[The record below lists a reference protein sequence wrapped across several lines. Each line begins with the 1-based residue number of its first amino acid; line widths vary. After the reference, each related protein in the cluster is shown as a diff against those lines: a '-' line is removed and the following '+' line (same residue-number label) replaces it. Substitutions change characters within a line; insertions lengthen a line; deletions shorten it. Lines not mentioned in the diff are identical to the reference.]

1 MNKTIYIT
9 EKQKKHI
16 KKAIAAQDQVG
27 GKVNAG
33 VMDAVVG
40 GMCENVEDDKYKLA
54 PEKNEM
60 SPYYHVNE
68 EHDEQESMFDI
79 NNIIYTDVFKGWFGD
94 WQNDP
99 QNSSKIVDKNGFPIV
114 VHHGSPK
121 FFGDSFDKKYIGHSM
136 NFGEQGIFCTTQDIE
151 WARRFSVPVHFGN
164 SSFTVR
170 PDYSRKGTILSG
182 FLNVRHP
189 LDLFNITE
197 QDLNNMFEMHIKYD
211 EFGKHY
217 LKEYGR
223 DEYYKKFIAE
233 TKKLLQVP
241 NHQLVKFHIH
251 TNFGN
256 ALKEFG
262 YDGFI
267 ASMDGMGGPKG
278 GIEYC
283 FLEPNQFKSIKSLA
297 FNPSSDSIYENKNK
311 MKNIINESP
320 DSIWSLKLNFRDS
333 EAVSFMYYLKTNKF
347 YVADSQ
353 TTHIKMMEEL
363 GLSEEELKEID
374 EDNFFKYVDLERTGR
389 YWPSANVI
397 SFWKTP
403 VYNKSKMMDAITSFS
418 VKSNIDIKYLLI
430 DYWDGPVDM
439 LIPFRWFTNGTFD
452 MLKEKGVFQI
462 YPNDSSEY
470 IDNKKY
476 TTFTVFFPNGE
487 KYELDIAGNFVEKKY
502 QYTYAFNEGKRNKKI
517 IKNDKGEIVPETC
530 DKCGGKVVV
539 QIHGEP
545 VYVCKDCGK
554 YFGTM
559 PFTLDESKLNESFTD
574 CEEFYED
581 HTEFDL
587 LSEFM
592 HDKEN
597 NIKQKKWNLIPAEQY
612 HTLLKRYMND
622 PTMARIPYSV
632 VHNWFTNIII
642 PNALDIYYITNLAGH
657 SSYFPSDIVSDY
669 FDADNIVDYET
680 GSKYLDSIGFYDWC
694 KFPDGTD
701 AWSDYGLNPLFQNI
715 HEYTPN
721 MSAEDLLILINR
733 CLDVA
738 HQRGDLSSAFI
749 QGGKKSCDYISNS
762 ISESKW
768 SGEGEEWKL
777 RPVKNVPKILYHASL
792 KKNRNSILQN
802 GILASIGDEYKDWWN
817 YDGPN
822 GEIPDD
828 EKLPEMVFLSY
839 QPYTWSDTYYLDS
852 MDIYKVDT
860 TKLDRTQF
868 YLDPDRHLRYKGC
881 YCYTGNVPASAIEL
895 IDTRY
900 RNKSVSENIEKEIVS
915 PDEVDLSSFNIKKK
929 LNPKFW
935 QDGHLDSRIRMKLL
949 DIADDFIDFLDVDWV
964 KPKDVIMT
972 GSLANFNWNG
982 EYSDIDLHIL
992 MDFSDVDENVNLVKN
1007 YFLSK
1012 KSLWNDEHKDIKI
1025 FGFPVELYVQDINE
1039 EHDSSGVYSLDRDV
1053 WLVEPDRD
1061 VLATSKVNK
1070 QFIKNKVSEY
1080 VNQIDK
1086 LIYLYKKNKND
1097 EYKLEKISKKAN
1109 KLWDE
1114 IKNSR
1119 KKGFEISG
1127 GKEVNNFNIIFKS
1140 LRRGK
1145 YLDKLYKLK
1154 TKTYDILSSL

>member
-68 EHDEQESMFDI
+68 EHDEQENMFDI

-114 VHHGSPK
+114 VHHGSPE

-189 LDLFNITE
+189 LDLFNVTE

-283 FLEPNQFKSIKSLA
+283 FLEPDQFKSIKSLA
-297 FNPSSDSIYENKNK
+297 FNPNSNSMYENKNK

-320 DSIWSLKLNFRDS
+320 DSIWGLKLNFKDS
-333 EAVSFMYYLKTNKF
+333 EAVTFMYYLKTNKF
-347 YVADSQ
+347 YVADKQ
-353 TTHIKMMEEL
+353 TTHIQMTKEL
-363 GLSEEELKEID
+363 GLSDAID
-374 EDNFFKYVDLERTGR
+374 DGNFSEYVDLERTGR
-389 YWPSANVI
+389 YWPNVNII

-403 VYNKSKMMDAITSFS
+403 VYNKNKMMDAITSFS

-430 DYWDGPVDM
+430 DYWDGPVDR

-452 MLKEKGVFQI
+452 MLKKIGFLQI

-476 TTFTVFFPNGE
+476 TTFTVLFPNGE

-622 PTMARIPYSV
+622 PIMARIPYSV
-632 VHNWFTNIII
+632 VHNWFTNIIV

-657 SSYFPSDIVSDY
+657 SSYFPSDVVSDY
-669 FDADNIVDYET
+669 FDADNIVDYKT
-680 GSKYLDSIGFYDWC
+680 GSEYLDSIGFYDWC
-694 KFPDGTD
+694 KLPDGTD

-749 QGGKKSCDYISNS
+749 QGGKKSCDYISN
-762 ISESKW
+762 
-768 SGEGEEWKL
+768 
-777 RPVKNVPKILYHASL
+777 
-792 KKNRNSILQN
+792 
-802 GILASIGDEYKDWWN
+802 GI
-817 YDGPN
+817 
-822 GEIPDD
+822 
-828 EKLPEMVFLSY
+828 
-839 QPYTWSDTYYLDS
+839 
-852 MDIYKVDT
+852 
-860 TKLDRTQF
+860 R
-868 YLDPDRHLRYKGC
+868 
-881 YCYTGNVPASAIEL
+881 
-895 IDTRY
+895 
-900 RNKSVSENIEKEIVS
+900 ENIENEITS
-915 PDEVDLSSFNIKKK
+915 DDVDLSSFNIKKQ
-929 LNPKFW
+929 LNPKFG
-935 QDGHLDSRIRMKLL
+935 QDGHLDSRIRLKLL

-1114 IKNSR
+1114 IKDSR

-1127 GKEVNNFNIIFKS
+1127 GKEMNNFNIIFKS

>member
-40 GMCENVEDDKYKLA
+40 GMCENYTFKNNFDTYYRGYNSKYKNLGVKKNQGIWLTDNIEYAKIYAKQYDEFGKIAEIIVDNSKLNPLNESDLYDMGMDPYYSSETTCKIVKDNGYNCWFCDYYDYNANGLCLIDKTPIVKIRILSNEEYDSVPLIAENVEDDKYKLA

-68 EHDEQESMFDI
+68 EHDEQENMFDV

-94 WQNDP
+94 WENNP

-114 VHHGSPK
+114 VHHGSPE

-136 NFGEQGIFCTTQDIE
+136 NFGEQGIFCTTQDIA
-151 WARRFSVPVHFGN
+151 WARRFSLPVHFGN

-297 FNPSSDSIYENKNK
+297 FNPSSDSMYENKNK

-320 DSIWSLKLNFRDS
+320 DSIWGLKLNFKDS
-333 EAVSFMYYLKTNKF
+333 EAVTFMYYLKTNKF
-347 YVADSQ
+347 YVADKQ
-353 TTHIKMMEEL
+353 TTHIEMIKEL
-363 GLSEEELKEID
+363 GLSDEECNEID

-389 YWPSANVI
+389 YWPSVNVI

-403 VYNKSKMMDAITSFS
+403 VYNKSKMMDAIASFS

-430 DYWDGPVDM
+430 DYWDGPVDR

-452 MLKEKGVFQI
+452 MLKEIGFLQI

-476 TTFTVFFPNGE
+476 TTFTVLFPNGE
-487 KYELDIAGNFVEKKY
+487 KYELDIAGNFVENKY

-622 PTMARIPYSV
+622 PIMARIPYSV
-632 VHNWFTNIII
+632 VHNWFTNIIV

-657 SSYFPSDIVSDY
+657 SSYFPSDVVSDY
-669 FDADNIVDYET
+669 FDADNIVDYKT
-680 GSKYLDSIGFYDWC
+680 GSEYLDSIGFYDWC
-694 KFPDGTD
+694 KLPDGTD

-738 HQRGDLSSAFI
+738 HQRGDLSSAFV
-749 QGGKKSCDYISNS
+749 QGGKKSCDYISN
-762 ISESKW
+762 
-768 SGEGEEWKL
+768 
-777 RPVKNVPKILYHASL
+777 
-792 KKNRNSILQN
+792 
-802 GILASIGDEYKDWWN
+802 GI
-817 YDGPN
+817 
-822 GEIPDD
+822 
-828 EKLPEMVFLSY
+828 
-839 QPYTWSDTYYLDS
+839 
-852 MDIYKVDT
+852 
-860 TKLDRTQF
+860 R
-868 YLDPDRHLRYKGC
+868 
-881 YCYTGNVPASAIEL
+881 
-895 IDTRY
+895 
-900 RNKSVSENIEKEIVS
+900 ENIENEITS
-915 PDEVDLSSFNIKKK
+915 DDVDLSSFNIKKQ

-935 QDGHLDSRIRMKLL
+935 QDGHLDSRIRLKLL

-1114 IKNSR
+1114 IKDSR

-1140 LRRGK
+1140 LKRNG
-1145 YLDKLYKLK
+1145 YLDKLYRLK
-1154 TKTYDILSSL
+1154 TKTYDNIMSVE

>member
-40 GMCENVEDDKYKLA
+40 GMCENVEDDKYELA

-68 EHDEQESMFDI
+68 ENNGQENMFDI
-79 NNIIYTDVFKGWFGD
+79 DNIIYTDVFKDWFGD
-94 WQNDP
+94 WQGDP
-99 QNSSKIVDKNGFPIV
+99 QNSSKVVDENGFPIV
-114 VHHGSPK
+114 VYHGSPK

-136 NFGEQGIFCTTQDIE
+136 NFGEQGIFCTTQDIT

-164 SSFTVR
+164 SSFMVR

-189 LDLFNITE
+189 LDLFNVTE

-217 LKEYGR
+217 LKKYGR
-223 DEYYKKFIAE
+223 DEYYKKFITE
-233 TKKLLQVP
+233 TKELLQLQ

-256 ALKEFG
+256 ALKEYG
-262 YDGFI
+262 YDGFFG
-267 ASMDGMGGPKG
+267 SMNGMGGPDG

-297 FNPSSDSIYENKNK
+297 FNTNSNSMYENKK
-311 MKNIINESP
+311 K
-320 DSIWSLKLNFRDS
+320 
-333 EAVSFMYYLKTNKF
+333 
-347 YVADSQ
+347 
-353 TTHIKMMEEL
+353 
-363 GLSEEELKEID
+363 
-374 EDNFFKYVDLERTGR
+374 DN
-389 YWPSANVI
+389 
-397 SFWKTP
+397 
-403 VYNKSKMMDAITSFS
+403 
-418 VKSNIDIKYLLI
+418 
-430 DYWDGPVDM
+430 
-439 LIPFRWFTNGTFD
+439 
-452 MLKEKGVFQI
+452 
-462 YPNDSSEY
+462 
-470 IDNKKY
+470 
-476 TTFTVFFPNGE
+476 
-487 KYELDIAGNFVEKKY
+487 
-502 QYTYAFNEGKRNKKI
+502 
-517 IKNDKGEIVPETC
+517 
-530 DKCGGKVVV
+530 
-539 QIHGEP
+539 
-545 VYVCKDCGK
+545 
-554 YFGTM
+554 
-559 PFTLDESKLNESFTD
+559 TLTESFED
-574 CEEFYED
+574 CADFYED
-581 HTEFDL
+581 HSEWDL
-587 LSEFM
+587 LSEFV

-597 NIKQKKWNLIPAEQY
+597 NVTQKKWNLIPAEQY
-612 HTLLKRYMND
+612 HTLLKRYMNE

-657 SSYFPSDIVSDY
+657 STYFPSDVVSEF
-669 FDADNIVDYET
+669 FDADNIVDYKT
-680 GSKYLDSIGFYDWC
+680 GSEYLESIGFYDWC
-694 KFPDGTD
+694 KLPDGSD

-733 CLDVA
+733 CLDVV

-749 QGGKKSCDYISNS
+749 QGGKNSCNYISN
-762 ISESKW
+762 
-768 SGEGEEWKL
+768 
-777 RPVKNVPKILYHASL
+777 
-792 KKNRNSILQN
+792 
-802 GILASIGDEYKDWWN
+802 GIK
-817 YDGPN
+817 
-822 GEIPDD
+822 
-828 EKLPEMVFLSY
+828 
-839 QPYTWSDTYYLDS
+839 
-852 MDIYKVDT
+852 
-860 TKLDRTQF
+860 
-868 YLDPDRHLRYKGC
+868 
-881 YCYTGNVPASAIEL
+881 
-895 IDTRY
+895 
-900 RNKSVSENIEKEIVS
+900 ENIENEITS
-915 PDEVDLSSFNIKKK
+915 DEVDLSSFNIKKK

-935 QDGHLDSRIRMKLL
+935 QDGHLDSRIRLKLL

-964 KPKDVIMT
+964 KPKDIIMT

-992 MDFSDVDENVNLVKN
+992 MDFSDVDENVSLVKN

-1025 FGFPVELYVQDINE
+1025 FGFPVELYVQDVDE
-1039 EHDSSGVYSLDRDV
+1039 EHDSSGVYSLDRDT
-1053 WLVEPDRD
+1053 WIVEPKRE

-1070 QFIKNKVSEY
+1070 QFIKDKVSEY

-1086 LIYLYKKNKND
+1086 LIYLYKKNKDD
-1097 EYKLEKISKKAN
+1097 EYKIEKISNKAH

-1127 GKEVNNFNIIFKS
+1127 GKEINNHNIIFKS
-1140 LRRGK
+1140 LRRNG